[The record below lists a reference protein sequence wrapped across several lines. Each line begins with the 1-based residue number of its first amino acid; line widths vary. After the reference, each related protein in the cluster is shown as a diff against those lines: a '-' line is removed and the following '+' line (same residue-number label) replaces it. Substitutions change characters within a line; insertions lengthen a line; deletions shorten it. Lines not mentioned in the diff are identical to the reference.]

1 MSTTPASSSKKSISV
16 KQVLPL
22 LYALGGIGLGAGGMY
37 WLNRG
42 LSPLETASSE
52 SEPSETGDPGKTSDS
67 AELSFP
73 KDRQEKSGLKLATAS
88 KTPFESKVVLTGKIA
103 LNEDR
108 VAHIFPQIDG
118 VVDQVKIQFG
128 QPVKKG
134 DELIVIRSREIGQA
148 KLELYQDRMLLQ
160 FAESKNQWTEEVT
173 RNTNELIAAIRKN
186 PPIEQLETQFRERT
200 MGDYREKLMTS
211 YVNLYRSKMDLER
224 LSSLTE
230 SNAVPAKQRMAAVAA
245 VNADQ
250 AILQA
255 SLEQIEQDVKR
266 GALLATQALRE
277 AQVKVSVAEANFNIL
292 GLSGLELEDIEPSK
306 QGEALSFYPIRAPFD
321 GTVIEKDVVLLER
334 ALPDRRI
341 LTIADLSSVW
351 VEADIYEEHLSLL
364 KELNGKQL
372 QFRSAAFPDQIFQAE
387 IFFQGEIV
395 EESSRTI
402 SMVAR
407 AENPDGLLKP
417 GMFVNVELPSLLTTP
432 VLQVPP
438 SAVLDYQGENFVFV
452 STGPE
457 SFARHNV
464 KIGRRSEIAF
474 EILEGIQAGDQ
485 VVTEGGFALKSLM
498 LAELIAGE

>member
-1 MSTTPASSSKKSISV
+1 M
-16 KQVLPL
+16 
-22 LYALGGIGLGAGGMY
+22 
-37 WLNRG
+37 
-42 LSPLETASSE
+42 
-52 SEPSETGDPGKTSDS
+52 
-67 AELSFP
+67 
-73 KDRQEKSGLKLATAS
+73 
-88 KTPFESKVVLTGKIA
+88 
-103 LNEDR
+103 
-108 VAHIFPQIDG
+108 
-118 VVDQVKIQFG
+118 
-128 QPVKKG
+128 
-134 DELIVIRSREIGQA
+134 
-148 KLELYQDRMLLQ
+148 
-160 FAESKNQWTEEVT
+160 
-173 RNTNELIAAIRKN
+173 
-186 PPIEQLETQFRERT
+186 
-200 MGDYREKLMTS
+200 
-211 YVNLYRSKMDLER
+211 
-224 LSSLTE
+224 
-230 SNAVPAKQRMAAVAA
+230 
-245 VNADQ
+245 
-250 AILQA
+250 
-255 SLEQIEQDVKR
+255 
-266 GALLATQALRE
+266 
-277 AQVKVSVAEANFNIL
+277 
-292 GLSGLELEDIEPSK
+292 
-306 QGEALSFYPIRAPFD
+306 
-321 GTVIEKDVVLLER
+321 LLER